1 MVALVVFEAALPRA
15 LRLSSSP
22 VPVRGAPVGEEEA
35 HARAALL
42 ETHTSAADVALRL
55 HWIEFSF
62 RRHDA
67 DYRATLVEQ
76 LFT

>member
-1 MVALVVFEAALPRA
+1 MHVRA
-15 LRLSSSP
+15 SSP
-22 VPVRGAPVGEEEA
+22 RSSTLDT
-35 HARAALL
+35 HWTL
-42 ETHTSAADVALRL
+42 EDSVDSRRRPSSAADVALRL